1 MTTCESVNKGERSK
15 IPKNLSTW
23 LMDSLNKIFDFCVNS
38 FTVIMGLRLRSARL
52 GLEALVPEKWVK
64 NGIIVNSNFILLLY
78 SSIQHEYIDMYVIS
92 KYVFVRIMWDTGR
105 KFFQK

>member
-23 LMDSLNKIFDFCVNS
+23 LMDSLNVNMMFDFCVNS

-78 SSIQHEYIDMYVIS
+78 GSVEYE
-92 KYVFVRIMWDTGR
+92 
-105 KFFQK
+105 